1 VIVLPAY
8 SDREREV
15 WSTLLD
21 IADREQRWTVVGA
34 RMVELHLVERGR
46 ALRRSS
52 LDGDALA
59 DARAR
64 PNPIRRIAQLLTA
77 AGFDLEGMAVMGT
90 GHTFVK
96 GGVEIDLLAP
106 ENLGANSERD
116 RTTIPPLHT
125 VEVPGGRQALGRTE
139 WVEVEVA
146 GRRGRL
152 PRPNLLGA
160 ILLKARAVD
169 VDDVAE
175 SQRGDLAQLLSLVDD
190 PDELAM
196 QLRAREHLWLRRRAE
211 MNDVTADCWIGST
224 PADAQRGLAALR
236 VMARTES
243 PRST

>member
-1 VIVLPAY
+1 MIVLPAD
-8 SDREREV
+8 SERERDV

-46 ALRRSS
+46 VLRRSS
-52 LDGDALA
+52 LDGDAMG

-64 PNPIRRIAQLLTA
+64 PNPVRRIAQLLSE
-77 AGFDLEGMAVMGT
+77 AGFALEGIAVSGA

-96 GGVEIDLLAP
+96 GGVEIDVLAP
-106 ENLGANSERD
+106 ENLGVNSERD

-125 VEVPGGRQALGRTE
+125 VEVPGGRQALDRTE

-152 PRPNLLGA
+152 PRPDLLGA

-169 VDDVAE
+169 VDDAKQ
-175 SQRGDLAQLLSLVDD
+175 SQRQDLAQLLALVDD

-196 QLRAREHLWLRRRAE
+196 ELRAREHLWLRRRAE
-211 MNDVTADCWIGST
+211 MNDVAADCWIGVAPT
-224 PADAQRGLAALR
+224 DIQRGLAALR
-236 VMARTES
+236 ILARASS
-243 PRST
+243 PSA

>member
-1 VIVLPAY
+1 VIVLPAD
-8 SDREREV
+8 SERERDV

-46 ALRRSS
+46 VLRRSS
-52 LDGDALA
+52 LDGDAMG

-64 PNPIRRIAQLLTA
+64 PNPVRRIAQLLSE
-77 AGFDLEGMAVMGT
+77 AGFALEGIAVSGA

-96 GGVEIDLLAP
+96 RGVEIDVLAP
-106 ENLGANSERD
+106 ENLGVNSERD

-125 VEVPGGRQALGRTE
+125 VEVPGGRQALDRTE

-169 VDDVAE
+169 VDDAKQ
-175 SQRGDLAQLLSLVDD
+175 SQRQDLVQLLALVDD

-196 QLRAREHLWLRRRAE
+196 ELRARDLWLRRRAE
-211 MNDVTADCWIGST
+211 MNDVAADCWIGVA
-224 PADAQRGLAALR
+224 PIDIQRGLAALR
-236 VMARTES
+236 ILSRVSS
-243 PRST
+243 PSA

>member
-1 VIVLPAY
+1 VIVLPVE
-8 SDREREV
+8 SERERE
-15 WSTLLD
+15 LLD

-52 LDGDALA
+52 LDGDAMG

-64 PNPIRRIAQLLTA
+64 PNPVRRIARLLTE
-77 AGFDLEGMAVMGT
+77 AGFALEGIAVSGA

-96 GGVEIDLLAP
+96 GGVEIDVLAP
-106 ENLGANSERD
+106 ENLGVNSERD

-125 VEVPGGRQALGRTE
+125 VEVPGGRQALDRTE
-139 WVEVEVA
+139 WVAVEVA

-169 VDDVAE
+169 VDDAKE
-175 SQRGDLAQLLSLVDD
+175 SQRQDLAQLLALVDD

-196 QLRAREHLWLRRRAE
+196 ELRAREHLWLRRRAE
-211 MNDVTADCWIGST
+211 MNDMAADCWIGVAPT
-224 PADAQRGLAALR
+224 DIQRGLAALR
-236 VMARTES
+236 ILAKVSS
-243 PRST
+243 PSA

>member
-1 VIVLPAY
+1 LPAD
-8 SDREREV
+8 SERERAV

-21 IADREQRWTVVGA
+21 IAIGEQQWTVVGA

-52 LDGDALA
+52 LDGDALG

-64 PNPIRRIAQLLTA
+64 PNPVRRIAQLLTA
-77 AGFDLEGMAVMGT
+77 ADFGLESIAVMGT

-96 GGVEIDLLAP
+96 GDIEIDVLAP
-106 ENLGANSERD
+106 DNLGVNSERD
-116 RTTIPPLHT
+116 RMTIPPLHT
-125 VEVPGGRQALGRTE
+125 VEVPGGRQALDRTE

-169 VDDVAE
+169 VDDAKA
-175 SQRGDLAQLLSLVDD
+175 SQRQDLADLLSLVDD
-190 PDELAM
+190 PDELSKE
-196 QLRAREHLWLRRRAE
+196 LRAREHLWLLRRTE
-211 MNDVTADCWIGST
+211 LNDITADCWIGLTSM
-224 PADAQRGLAALR
+224 DVQKGLAALR
-236 VMARTES
+236 ILARIPS